1 MREKIR
7 IGQVSCGTIYSGVQ
21 TELDRAAKMVDG
33 ELVFPE
39 VDLEYIEEIE
49 DRIPIK
55 VNSPNLRLAIARA
68 NKIIELQ
75 QDLVDAVLIVSCFHC
90 TEGTLVR
97 QIVRKMIQNETRL
110 PLIMYSFTE
119 RPKLESLLI
128 RMEALTTIVK
138 KRALLGRQ
146 KQEGLTMGIDSGSST
161 TKCIIMED
169 NEIIGTGWVPTTK
182 ISAAAKYSIK
192 VALEE
197 SGVSDI
203 KQLDAIGVTGY
214 GRYDVGALFNA
225 DLIQEE
231 ITVNSKGAV
240 YLAKKQKGEA
250 TVIDIGGLDNKV
262 MTLYDG
268 IPDNFTMGG
277 ICAGSSGRFLELA
290 ARRIGV
296 SLPEFSDLSMK
307 GDPNKVH
314 LDSYCS
320 IFGIQSLVSE
330 LSRNKKIEDAAAAAC
345 VSVSEQVLRQQ
356 LQEIDIREP
365 IIEIGGTALIKG
377 LAKYL
382 SIIIRKEII
391 IPEYPQYAGAVGAA
405 LLASK

>member
-1 MREKIR
+1 MSIR
-7 IGQVSCGTIYSGVQ
+7 IGQVSCGTLYSGIQ
-21 TELDRAAKMVDG
+21 SDLDRAAKMVGG
-33 ELVFPE
+33 ELLFPE
-39 VDLEYIEEIE
+39 VDLEYIQDVEDQFPIEI
-49 DRIPIK
+49 
-55 VNSPNLRLAIARA
+55 NSPNLRLAIARA

-75 QDLVDAVLIVSCFHC
+75 KELVDAVLIVSCFHC

-97 QIVRKMIQNETRL
+97 QIVRRMIQSKTKL

-119 RPKLESLLI
+119 KPKPGQLLI

-138 KRALLGRQ
+138 KRTLLGRQ
-146 KQEGLTMGIDSGSST
+146 KQEGITMGIDSGSST
-161 TKCIIMED
+161 TKCIIMRD

-182 ISAAAKYSIK
+182 TAAAARVAIK
-192 VALEE
+192 IALEE
-197 SGVSDI
+197 AQMKDI
-203 KQLDAIGVTGY
+203 KELDAIGVTGY
-214 GRYDVGALFNA
+214 GRYEVGSIFNA

-240 YLAKKQKGEA
+240 YLADRQKGEA

-262 MTLYDG
+262 MTLNDG

-290 ARRIGV
+290 SKRIGI
-296 SLPEFSDLSMK
+296 SLPEFSELSLK
-307 GDPNKVH
+307 GDPTKVQ

-320 IFGIQSLVSE
+320 IFGIQSLISE
-330 LSRNKKIEDAAAAAC
+330 LSRNKAIEDAAAAAC
-345 VSVSEQVLRQQ
+345 YSVSEQILVQQ

-377 LAKYL
+377 LVKQL
-382 SIIIRKEII
+382 GLILNKEII
-391 IPEYPQYAGAVGAA
+391 VPKYPQYAGAVGAA